1 MQDAEAIQRCRQGEA
16 EAFRHLVYRYQR
28 RALAHAR
35 ALIGNDAD
43 AADAAQDAFLDAF
56 RNLRRFDESREF
68 YPWFYVLLRNRC
80 HKQRARARDRP
91 STGEPI
97 EPAAPAPDPLEDLH
111 DLRVALDRLPID
123 DRELIVLKHLD
134 GWTYD
139 ELAER
144 LGIPRGTVMSRLFH
158 ARQRL
163 QGLDGP
169 RLSREDTTMTTG
181 DSPRCAEVRMAAL
194 ARLDGESADLSSEE
208 IDGHIAGCRACQA
221 RHGRPHGVAPFGS
234 GRWTTSASTWIS
246 GRARG
251 PRLERAVAAVAA
263 GALGASSD

>member
-1 MQDAEAIQRCRQGEA
+1 MQDIDAIQRCRQGDA

-35 ALIGNDAD
+35 ALTGNHGD
-43 AADAAQDAFLDAF
+43 AADAAQEAFLDAF
-56 RNLRRFDESREF
+56 RHLGRFDETREF

-80 HKQRARARDRP
+80 FKQRARFPDRAGAHELVN
-91 STGEPI
+91 T
-97 EPAAPAPDPLEDLH
+97 AAPDAGSPEDLH
-111 DLRVALDRLPID
+111 DLRTALDRLAAA

-163 QGLDGP
+163 LALMPGP
-169 RLSREDTTMTTG
+169 R
-181 DSPRCAEVRMAAL
+181 
-194 ARLDGESADLSSEE
+194 
-208 IDGHIAGCRACQA
+208 
-221 RHGRPHGVAPFGS
+221 
-234 GRWTTSASTWIS
+234 
-246 GRARG
+246 RG
-251 PRLERAVAAVAA
+251 TR
-263 GALGASSD
+263 

>member
-1 MQDAEAIQRCRQGEA
+1 MQDADAIQRCRQGDA
-16 EAFRHLVYRYQR
+16 EAFRHLVHQYQR

-35 ALIGNDAD
+35 ALTGNDAD

-56 RNLRRFDESREF
+56 RNLGRFDESREF

-80 HKQRARARDRP
+80 HKQRARARDRT
-91 STGEPI
+91 SDGEPI
-97 EPAAPAPDPLEDLH
+97 DTAAPAAGPIEDLH

-163 QGLDGP
+163 QGLMVAPRSAGGQEDNDDDG
-169 RLSREDTTMTTG
+169 RLGALRGGSHGGAR
-181 DSPRCAEVRMAAL
+181 AA
-194 ARLDGESADLSSEE
+194 RRR
-208 IDGHIAGCRACQA
+208 I
-221 RHGRPHGVAPFGS
+221 GRPVF
-234 GRWTTSASTWIS
+234 
-246 GRARG
+246 
-251 PRLERAVAAVAA
+251 
-263 GALGASSD
+263 